1 VTFFTCSAL
10 HASRLPEYCEQLR
23 RGLGFIL
30 WHLRQKRKAD
40 LRRFYWH
47 GHEPIRELVMLAE
60 NGFSR
65 DEPAV
70 ENLLEWLEAMYND
83 GTGSYRYNG
92 KPVSKMTL
100 HEDGGDP
107 RVMKYRL
114 YHLIEEE
121 WLTYWITRIEKC
133 FL

>member
-1 VTFFTCSAL
+1 MASAAPL
-10 HASRLPEYCEQLR
+10 CWRSSQGRALN
-23 RGLGFIL
+23 
-30 WHLRQKRKAD
+30 QKRKAD

-60 NGFSR
+60 NGFNR

-92 KPVSKMTL
+92 KPISKMSL
-100 HEDGGDP
+100 REDGGDL

-121 WLTYWITRIEKC
+121 WLTYWMTRIEKC